1 METKINESLSTVQKM
16 SEVKKELEMSEV
28 DADIDVYETIIV
40 GRGHSRPVVDVS
52 VSQLVEDS
60 FW

>member
-1 METKINESLSTVQKM
+1 METKINESSSTVQKM
-16 SEVKKELEMSEV
+16 SEVSKEFELNEV
-28 DADIDVYETIIV
+28 DTDIDIYETIIV